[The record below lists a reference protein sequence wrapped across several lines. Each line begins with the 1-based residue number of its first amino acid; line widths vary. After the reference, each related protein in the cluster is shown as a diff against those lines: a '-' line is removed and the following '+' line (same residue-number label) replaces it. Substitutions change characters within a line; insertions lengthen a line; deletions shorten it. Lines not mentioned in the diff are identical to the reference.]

1 MYHPCGTGPFI
12 CEEGD
17 WVEGDHVTMKKN
29 DNYWGELPGV
39 DSVTIKEVPEAGTR
53 TAMLQTGEADL
64 VYPLASDQQAT
75 VQSTD
80 GVSINTSVSNIMR
93 YVTLNTNVEALS
105 DVA

>member
-1 MYHPCGTGPFI
+1 
-12 CEEGD
+12 
-17 WVEGDHVTMKKN
+17 
-29 DNYWGELPGV
+29 
-39 DSVTIKEVPEAGTR
+39 
-53 TAMLQTGEADL
+53 MLQTGEADL

-105 DVA
+105 DVRVRQAMNYAIDKDAYVALMYGGYGKAASFYRSFCYPVL